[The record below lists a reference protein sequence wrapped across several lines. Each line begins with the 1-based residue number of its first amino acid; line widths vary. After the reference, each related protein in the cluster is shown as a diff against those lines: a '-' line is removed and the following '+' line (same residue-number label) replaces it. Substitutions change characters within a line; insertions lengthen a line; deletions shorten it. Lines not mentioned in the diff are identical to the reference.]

1 MVKSTNTKIVLT
13 LLHGNDTELIL
24 LVDPGE
30 EGLGGVVEDTP
41 ALWPVTLH
49 ASSNQVFVSGDEE
62 EVVINQFEPVSF
74 IHAQERVILSSEL
87 SSQLAKCALHQGLHT
102 QPLLLG
108 DSRGKAKAVNAAANT
123 DPGGVDRGL
132 GVNVALDLGHVHVG
146 GVAEALGEAVVLSD
160 DGVED
165 ISKHDIGV
173 LVSSIDTTV
182 LVIELN
188 SAGNG
193 LDQTKNNCLIP
204 LQFRNSKVCFKDFCL
219 AILSLFQVHK
229 VDNK

>member
-1 MVKSTNTKIVLT
+1 MLLRKHYWENYWDFLSYLQGVSTNRPANRGPSVLCFR
-13 LLHGNDTELIL
+13 LLGQEEKNDMRGQKTVKNEKKSRQITVRASSGAQGLPHGNDTELIL

-49 ASSNQVFVSGDEE
+49 AGSDQVFVSGDEE
-62 EVVINQFEPVSF
+62 EVVINQLEPVSF
-74 IHAQERVILSSEL
+74 VHAQERVILSSEL

-108 DSRGKAKAVNAAANT
+108 DSRGKAEAVNAAANT

-146 GVAEALGEAVVLSD
+146 GVAEAL
-160 DGVED
+160 
-165 ISKHDIGV
+165 
-173 LVSSIDTTV
+173 
-182 LVIELN
+182 
-188 SAGNG
+188 
-193 LDQTKNNCLIP
+193 
-204 LQFRNSKVCFKDFCL
+204 R
-219 AILSLFQVHK
+219 
-229 VDNK
+229 

>member
-1 MVKSTNTKIVLT
+1 MKQLTPLYIGSSYFGKKHKCEYFSCLT

-132 GVNVALDLGHVHVG
+132 GVNVALDLGHVHVR
-146 GVAEALGEAVVLSD
+146 GVAEALGEAVVLGD

-173 LVSSIDTTV
+173 LVSRIDTTV

-193 LDQTKNNCLIP
+193 LDQT
-204 LQFRNSKVCFKDFCL
+204 
-219 AILSLFQVHK
+219 
-229 VDNK
+229 